1 MVFYNKE
8 LAMIDISKEIEMH
21 VGDRVS
27 IGTKSWQEGSVES
40 IRIISEGRL
49 VENFKGKPDR
59 IVVTVHFGDSVVNK
73 RGFEV
78 TPLS

>member
-1 MVFYNKE
+1 
-8 LAMIDISKEIEMH
+8 MIDISKEIEMH

-27 IGTKSWQEGSVES
+27 VNNKRWQEGSIES
-40 IRIISEGRL
+40 IRVISDGKL
-49 VENFKGKPDR
+49 VENYIGRPDR
-59 IVVTVHFGDSVVNK
+59 IVVTIHFGDCIVNK